1 MEAKKLKLKSITTA
15 RHNENVSSDDLG
27 VEYEQ
32 FSDDE
37 DATKSVSDEEG
48 NYSIDQQ
55 LEEVDANQKSVSIL
69 AQFADLACTAP
80 VSSVDWRKI
89 CMESKGVHDLIVKD
103 DIPCFKPKLITKYL
117 YYDLSSH
124 ENFPQELYRLLQ
136 DAEEKVIEHIVCWQ
150 QRDRSF
156 IVHDQDQFE
165 RIVLSECCG
174 KADATYD
181 SFLQNI
187 MSFGFVEIKIG
198 SRKGGYRHE
207 LFRRGKPK
215 KLSLVTQD
223 PFADV
228 RTDEVDESGIDGVV
242 MDNPDS
248 DSLEC
253 EYDLSCQKFFIKNL
267 YSLLQDSKKIGL
279 ADVISWNENG
289 KSFKVNKP
297 KHFYTSILEK
307 SSSKTSYGNFQK
319 ELIDRGFKLRK
330 KWKNSYEHPNFIRG
344 RHSALDIFCRS
355 DESNDD
361 DDDDDIIIDESNEQT
376 KTKKRKRRSEPEP
389 VISETKKRKK
399 RSEPEPAILPE
410 SKPVKLVQKF
420 QRQYNVSRSRN
431 FARELY
437 NLLEDSEQ
445 EGYADFIHWLP
456 SGDSFAIPN
465 VPIFANTILGRRCI
479 RKNCKTFSSFEDSLI
494 YFGFEKTIGYDT
506 EGGNQYRHPHFIRGQ
521 IKRLDFVKPVHKH
534 VTKSARKKFN
544 NANTNISVTDTS
556 SSTNE
561 RVRISSPSSQSET
574 LLQSSETEDLDLLPV
589 ISAPPSDSAISTVYD
604 KKSPSAKT
612 RMTVVHDTDN
622 TRRRRLRQNQSLD
635 EKRSSDR
642 PVERKLFPRRTP
654 RKRTTNT
661 IQPCFQENKVNNG
674 SGGGVPKT
682 TRGLQ
687 TRNNKGCH
695 ISNSPLDKLISVV
708 TKIPAK

>member
-1 MEAKKLKLKSITTA
+1 VLFKREKAAMDAKKLELKSKTTA
-15 RHNENVSSDDLG
+15 RHNENVSSDDLV

-32 FSDDE
+32 FSDNE
-37 DATKSVSDEEG
+37 DGTESVSSEEE
-48 NYSIDQQ
+48 NYNSIIDQQ
-55 LEEVDANQKSVSIL
+55 SEEVDANQKSVSIL

-103 DIPCFKPKLITKYL
+103 DIPPFKPKLITKHL

-150 QRDRSF
+150 QKDRSF
-156 IVHDQDQFE
+156 IVHDHDQFE

-174 KADATYD
+174 EADATYD

-187 MSFGFVEIKIG
+187 MSLGFVEIQIG
-198 SRKGGYRHE
+198 SRRGGYRHE

-215 KLSLVTQD
+215 KLSLITQD

-228 RTDEVDESGIDGVV
+228 RTDGVDESGIDGVV
-242 MDNPDS
+242 MDNPDT
-248 DSLEC
+248 DSLEYR
-253 EYDLSCQKFFIKNL
+253 YDLSCQKLFIKNL
-267 YSLLQDSKKIGL
+267 HSLLQDSKKIGL
-279 ADVISWNENG
+279 ADVISWKENG
-289 KSFKVNKP
+289 KSFKVHKP
-297 KHFYTSILEK
+297 KDFYTSILKK
-307 SSSKTSYGNFQK
+307 SSPKTSYENFQK

-330 KWKNSYEHPNFIRG
+330 KCKNSYEHPNFIRG
-344 RHSALDIFCRS
+344 RHSALDIFS
-355 DESNDD
+355 KNDESN
-361 DDDDDIIIDESNEQT
+361 DDDDDIIIDESNEPT

-389 VISETKKRKK
+389 VILT
-399 RSEPEPAILPE
+399 E
-410 SKPVKLVQKF
+410 SKPAKFVQKF

-431 FARELY
+431 FPRELY

-445 EGYADFIHWLP
+445 EGYTDFIHWLP
-456 SGDSFAIPN
+456 SGDSFAIPK
-465 VPIFANTILGRRCI
+465 VPKFSNSILSRRCVS
-479 RKNCKTFSSFEDSLI
+479 KSCKTFSSFEDSLI
-494 YFGFEKTIGYDT
+494 YFGFEKIIGNDT
-506 EGGNQYRHPHFIRGQ
+506 EEGNRYRHPHFVRGQ
-521 IKRLDFVKPVHKH
+521 VKRLDFVKPVQNNQN

-544 NANTNISVTDTS
+544 NANTNTSVTDTS

-574 LLQSSETEDLDLLPV
+574 LIQSSETEDLDLPPV
-589 ISAPPSDSAISTVYD
+589 ISAPPSESAISTVND
-604 KKSPSAKT
+604 EKPPSAKT
-612 RMTVVHDTDN
+612 RMTGVNDTN
-622 TRRRRLRQNQSLD
+622 KTRSRLRQKQSLD

-661 IQPCFQENKVNNG
+661 VQPCFQENNVD